1 MANTYEHYGDVNEAY
16 TRLVTKVLKYGQEE
30 DSRNGKVI
38 SLPAPI
44 TVEFLNPKQRVLLN
58 PVRDCNHIFH
68 IMEFVWMMAGRNDA
82 KWISYFNSNMTSYS
96 NNGALF
102 GAYGHRWRKHFHRD
116 QIADV
121 IKLLGRDPKSRQ
133 AVINMWDPYVDNP
146 KTKSNDRPCN
156 TQIMFRIV
164 KGYLD
169 MHVINRSNDLIWGML
184 GANIVHMT
192 LLHELISIAVN
203 VRMGSY
209 YVTTNNLHIYP
220 DMPRGDQILKA
231 TDTIVK
237 PNYKS
242 AIITPLISAGS
253 CVNWQQFLWDCE
265 SFCDADWDGIGFEN
279 QWIWKIAKPA
289 HDAYIVRKTKK
300 GDGIA
305 QIEKMPDNEI
315 WKIGILEWIQRKELA
330 KQK

>member
-1 MANTYEHYGDVNEAY
+1 
-16 TRLVTKVLKYGQEE
+16 
-30 DSRNGKVI
+30 
-38 SLPAPI
+38 
-44 TVEFLNPKQRVLLN
+44 
-58 PVRDCNHIFH
+58 
-68 IMEFVWMMAGRNDA
+68 
-82 KWISYFNSNMTSYS
+82 
-96 NNGALF
+96 
-102 GAYGHRWRKHFHRD
+102 
-116 QIADV
+116 
-121 IKLLGRDPKSRQ
+121 
-133 AVINMWDPYVDNP
+133 MWDPYVDNP